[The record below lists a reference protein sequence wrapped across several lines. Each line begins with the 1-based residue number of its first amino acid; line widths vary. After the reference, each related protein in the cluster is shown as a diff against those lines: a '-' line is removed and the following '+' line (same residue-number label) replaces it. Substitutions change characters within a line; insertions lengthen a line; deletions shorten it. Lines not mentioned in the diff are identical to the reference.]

1 MHSWTKS
8 KQRIFDI
15 LVEGTLIAD
24 IDICERTIVP
34 NTMLTIDFPV
44 LVSDG
49 FLTIEAMDNDPRI
62 DSPKLS
68 AIEVR
73 FIGKHYSHAVTG
85 GPYSVVDSD
94 GDGVAAVP
102 VDGKE
107 SHTHGPG
114 ESLVSFVWKQGSS
127 VIGNGEI
134 TTLSLPIGEH
144 RISLSVTDSSGD
156 ENTDT
161 TTVVV
166 LPETFPEIVSISP
179 TKGSVAGGIT
189 VTITGSGFTS
199 VTSVQFGLKRLGRQE
214 ITVVSPNIITLKSPI
229 SARSLPAPIS
239 VTTSVGVSNVKLF
252 QYLSSIPVQFTST
265 KLISFEE
272 PTAIAFGPDSKLYVG
287 SYNGKLAKY
296 TLNDR
301 FDTVISSVI
310 TTVERYRGI
319 LGIAFDP
326 LDDADTNNP
335 TVYVTTSRIYH
346 DEAQNSFG
354 DAINGKVLAVSGAN
368 LDVVTAIVT
377 GLPVSSADHSVSIV
391 IGVSSLVNFK
401 NQLKQCLTYIGK

>member
-1 MHSWTKS
+1 M
-8 KQRIFDI
+8 
-15 LVEGTLIAD
+15 IAD
-24 IDICERTIVP
+24 IDICERTGGIP
-34 NTMLTIDFPV
+34 NKVLIIDKPV

-49 FLTIEAMDNDPRI
+49 YLTIEAIENDPRV

-68 AIEVR
+68 AIEIR
-73 FIGKHYSHAVTG
+73 SIGKHYSHAVTG
-85 GPYSVVDSD
+85 GPYTVVDSN
-94 GDGVAAVP
+94 GDGIAAVP

-114 ESLVSFVWKQGSS
+114 ESLSSFVWKQGST
-127 VIGNGEI
+127 VIGNGES

-144 RISLSVTDSSGD
+144 IITLTVTDTSGD

-161 TTVVV
+161 TTVSV

-179 TKGSVAGGIT
+179 NSGSIAGGT
-189 VTITGSGFTS
+189 SVTITGSGFMT
-199 VTSVQFGLKRLGRQE
+199 VTFVQFGLTKLSRQD
-214 ITVVSPNIITLKSPI
+214 ITVVSSNIITLVSPV
-229 SARSLPAPIS
+229 SALSLPVPIS
-239 VTTSVGVSNVKLF
+239 VLTPVGESNIKLF
-252 QYLSSIPVQFTST
+252 KYLSSIPVQFIET

-296 TLNDR
+296 TLNDS
-301 FDTVISSVI
+301 FDTVLSSIV

-319 LGIAFDP
+319 YGITFDP
-326 LDDADTNNP
+326 LDNADTQNP
-335 TVYVTTSRIYH
+335 TVYVTTSDIYH

-368 LDVVTAIVT
+368 LDVVNEIIT
-377 GLPVSSADHSVSIV
+377 GLPVSSADHSVSI
-391 IGVSSLVNFK
+391 F
-401 NQLKQCLTYIGK
+401 